1 VQALSLLVAAA
12 VLATADT
19 RVATLAVVNARVWTG
34 NPSQPWASAIAVTG
48 ERILAVGSDE
58 QILEL
63 VVPSTRVIDARGWT
77 LTPGFIDSHVHMLQ
91 FEPAHASPPSL
102 FLRFTRGKAAV
113 AAKIAAY
120 AKVLPTG
127 AWIYGHDWNA
137 ESTWQGGPPPSASWL
152 DQVAPDHPVWLTSQS
167 GDIGIANT
175 RALRKAG
182 MAQSNPT
189 GLIRGGP
196 MWRVEEALIESTR
209 DRDEARIQA
218 ATDRLLR
225 AGVTS
230 IHHNNSW
237 HQLILFRRMKAGGR
251 LRMRIYACPSF
262 PGELRLKEFIDEHG
276 RGDEWLH
283 WGGLKAY
290 GRIDADR
297 YYRWISN
304 ASRGALQVMTHVG
317 SEGELRTLL
326 QIYDRVQ
333 KEQRLQDPRFRIE
346 HAHEMPPDLIAR
358 MAELGAIVS
367 WQPPLLAHFDQR
379 TAAGQAPPRNLFDC
393 RALLDSGVRIA
404 FGTDGNL
411 WRSMVTPI
419 ESIQLA
425 LQRPGPD
432 GRRIT
437 LDEALR
443 AYTRDAAYAE
453 FADHEKGTLEPGK
466 LADFVLLDRDLS
478 RTPVHRFSEVQVKL
492 TVIGGRVAFE

>member
-1 VQALSLLVAAA
+1 
-12 VLATADT
+12 
-19 RVATLAVVNARVWTG
+19 
-34 NPSQPWASAIAVTG
+34 
-48 ERILAVGSDE
+48 
-58 QILEL
+58 
-63 VVPSTRVIDARGWT
+63 
-77 LTPGFIDSHVHMLQ
+77 
-91 FEPAHASPPSL
+91 
-102 FLRFTRGKAAV
+102 
-113 AAKIAAY
+113 
-120 AKVLPTG
+120 
-127 AWIYGHDWNA
+127 
-137 ESTWQGGPPPSASWL
+137 
-152 DQVAPDHPVWLTSQS
+152 VWLTSQS

-175 RALRKAG
+175 LALRKSG
-182 MAQSNPT
+182 MAQSNPG

-196 MWRVEEALIESTR
+196 MWRIEEALIESTR

-218 ATDRLLR
+218 ATDQLLR

-237 HQLILFRRMKAGGR
+237 HQLILFRRMKADGK

-290 GRIDADR
+290 GAIDGDR

-304 ASRGALQVMTHVG
+304 ASRAGLQVMTHVG

-326 QIYDRVQ
+326 AIYDRVQ
-333 KEQRLQDPRFRIE
+333 KEQRLHDPRFRIE
-346 HAHEMPPDLIAR
+346 HAHDMPPDVIAR
-358 MAELGAIVS
+358 IAELGVIVS
-367 WQPPLLAHFDQR
+367 WQPPLLAHFDAR
-379 TAAGQAPPRNLFDC
+379 TAAGQPRPQNLFNC

-411 WRSMVTPI
+411 WRSIVGPI
-419 ESIQLA
+419 ESIQMA

-443 AYTRDAAYAE
+443 AYTREAAYAE

-492 TVIGGRVAFE
+492 TVIGGRVAFD